1 MASDTKAPK
10 LIITGAN
17 TPTAAGDQLVLTYDG
32 PNDLDRNIDAAGFT
46 VTSTTGTAITVV
58 SIASV
63 DAKAQTITLKL
74 SRAITEQDGIKI
86 SYTPPASGH
95 GVQDVAG
102 NDAQGFA
109 NQNVFNNTTGPGL
122 VVDKDGY
129 PTITG
134 AQLTLAYTGR
144 YLNGDLHPSNTA
156 FTVLVNGEPRAVS
169 SVDVTRACHQ
179 LKSLRR

>member
-32 PNDLDRNIDAAGFT
+32 PNDLDKNIDAAGFT

-109 NQNVFNNTTGPGL
+109 DQDVLNNIDAPVL
-122 VVDKDGY
+122 IVDDSS
-129 PTITG
+129 ING
-134 AQLTLAYTGR
+134 AELTLAYTG
-144 YLNGDLHPSNTA
+144 GDLRSGSVPDSTA
-156 FTVLVNGEPRAVS
+156 YTVLVNGKPKSIDHMV
-169 SVDVTRACHQ
+169 VTRACHQ